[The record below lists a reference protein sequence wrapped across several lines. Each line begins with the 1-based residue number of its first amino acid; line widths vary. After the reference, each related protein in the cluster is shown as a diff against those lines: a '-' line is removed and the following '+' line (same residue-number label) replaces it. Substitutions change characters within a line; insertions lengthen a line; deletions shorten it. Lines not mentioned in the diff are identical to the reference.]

1 MRSILPYIKGIL
13 MSEYLSLA
21 LRIYVGWIFIYASL
35 NKLPDPG
42 VFAENIAAYRII
54 PYQALHLVAII
65 LPWIELIC
73 GFFLI
78 LGLRTR
84 AAASILGGLLFMFIL
99 FVIINIFR
107 NSPIS
112 CGCFDTVGEPISWK
126 KVTINTIWLLMT
138 IQVLLFDRIY
148 FLRKGGFVL
157 KKKAPFRKHQNGLNR
172 GKFAVVATTGIGRGA
187 PSLEKTSD

>member
-1 MRSILPYIKGIL
+1 MRSISSYIKGIL

-21 LRIYVGWIFIYASL
+21 LRIYVGCIFIYASL
-35 NKLPDPG
+35 NKIPDPS

-54 PYQALHLVAII
+54 PYRGLHLVAII

-84 AAASILGGLLFMFIL
+84 AAASIQGGLLFMFTF

-107 NSPIS
+107 DSPIS

-126 KVTINTIWLLMT
+126 KVAINTIWLLMT
-138 IQVLLFDRIY
+138 IQIFLFDRIY
-148 FLRKGGFVL
+148 FLTRGGFVF
-157 KKKAPFRKHQNGLNR
+157 KKKVHNRQYIDRMRSPSFRR
-172 GKFAVVATTGIGRGA
+172 SSGIPALTR
-187 PSLEKTSD
+187 TRD

>member
-1 MRSILPYIKGIL
+1 MRSISSYIKRIL

-21 LRIYVGWIFIYASL
+21 LRIYVGCIFIYASL
-35 NKLPDPG
+35 NKIPDPG

-54 PYQALHLVAII
+54 PYQGLHLVAII

-84 AAASILGGLLFMFIL
+84 AAASILSGLLFMFTL

-107 NSPIS
+107 DSSIS
-112 CGCFDTVGEPISWK
+112 CGCFGTAGETISWK
-126 KVTINTIWLLMT
+126 KVIINMIWLLMT
-138 IQVLLFDRIY
+138 IQVFLFDRIH
-148 FLRKGGFVL
+148 FLR
-157 KKKAPFRKHQNGLNR
+157 R
-172 GKFAVVATTGIGRGA
+172 GVGSGRIT
-187 PSLEKTSD
+187 PYNWNLLI

>member
-1 MRSILPYIKGIL
+1 MRSISLYIKRIL

-21 LRIYVGWIFIYASL
+21 LRIYIGCIFIYASL
-35 NKLPDPG
+35 NKIPDPG

-54 PYQALHLVAII
+54 PYQGLHLVPII

-84 AAASILGGLLFMFIL
+84 AAVSILGGLLFMFTL

-107 NSPIS
+107 DSSIS
-112 CGCFDTVGEPISWK
+112 CGCFGTVGETISWK

-138 IQVLLFDRIY
+138 IQVFLFDRIC
-148 FLRKGGFVL
+148 FLPRGGFIRPRTIL
-157 KKKAPFRKHQNGLNR
+157 ALEHFR
-172 GKFAVVATTGIGRGA
+172 
-187 PSLEKTSD
+187 

>member
-1 MRSILPYIKGIL
+1 MKSIWSYIKRIL

-21 LRIYVGWIFIYASL
+21 LRIYVGCIFIYASL
-35 NKLPDPG
+35 NKISDPG

-54 PYQALHLVAII
+54 PYQGLHLVAII

-84 AAASILGGLLFMFIL
+84 AAASILSGLLFMFTL

-107 NSPIS
+107 DSSIS
-112 CGCFDTVGEPISWK
+112 CGCFGTVGETISWK

-138 IQVLLFDRIY
+138 IQVFLFDRIC
-148 FLRKGGFVL
+148 FLPRGWFIRSKTIL
-157 KKKAPFRKHQNGLNR
+157 ALEHFR
-172 GKFAVVATTGIGRGA
+172 
-187 PSLEKTSD
+187 

>member
-1 MRSILPYIKGIL
+1 MRSISSYIKRIL

-21 LRIYVGWIFIYASL
+21 LRIYVGCIFIYASL
-35 NKLPDPG
+35 NKISDPG

-54 PYQALHLVAII
+54 PYQGLHLVAII

-84 AAASILGGLLFMFIL
+84 AAVSILGGLLFMFTL

-107 NSPIS
+107 DSPIS
-112 CGCFDTVGEPISWK
+112 CGCFGTVGETISWK

-138 IQVLLFDRIY
+138 IQVFLFDRIY
-148 FLRKGGFVL
+148 LLPRGGFIRPWTIL
-157 KKKAPFRKHQNGLNR
+157 ALEHFR
-172 GKFAVVATTGIGRGA
+172 
-187 PSLEKTSD
+187 